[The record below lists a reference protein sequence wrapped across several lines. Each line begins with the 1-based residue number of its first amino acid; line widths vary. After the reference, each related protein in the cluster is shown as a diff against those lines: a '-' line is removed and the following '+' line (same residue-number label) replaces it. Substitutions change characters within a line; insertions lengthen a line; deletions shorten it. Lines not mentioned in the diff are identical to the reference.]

1 MVLGEKIRLA
11 RLFRGYTQENM
22 ASMLEISAT
31 AYRKIEK
38 NTDVNGKRLNQ
49 IAAVLK
55 MSEEEIKTI
64 EDKMFFNS
72 FNGTNHNVLNH
83 NIYDSKALAFELE
96 KANLELHSKNLEIKN
111 LQLQILLLEE
121 KLKNK

>member
-11 RLFRGYTQENM
+11 RLFRGYSQENM

-38 NTDVNGKRLNQ
+38 NTDVNSKRLNQ
-49 IAAVLK
+49 ISEVLQ
-55 MSEEEIKTI
+55 MSEEEIKAI

-72 FNGTNHNVLNH
+72 FNGSNHNVVNS
-83 NIYDSKALAFELE
+83 NVYDSKTLAFELD
-96 KANLELHSKNLEIKN
+96 KKTLELKNKDLEIKN
-111 LQLQILLLEE
+111 LQLQVLLLEE
-121 KLKNK
+121 KLKAK